1 MQAYF
6 HVKGLEIDHAPCM
19 MHRLMGQMNQDSSL
33 DADLL
38 ERILQIQDQLS
49 GKKRIVAKYVLDHH
63 IEAAFL
69 RASDLAKRTDVS
81 EPTIVRFAMDLGY
94 PGYAEFRETLQTMV
108 QRELTVLDR
117 LREYHEH
124 VEDEDDPAVKV
135 LGADMAN
142 LESTF
147 KTLNVQQLHRVADQ
161 IIEARHVYAI
171 GVRASAVLAQFLEI
185 LLKRVLTSISSVTS
199 SADFFLEQLPT
210 LDERDLVIAFGFP
223 RYPNEVLH
231 YLQAAKEMGIPTIA
245 ITDSQLSPLTEWAD
259 EHLLARCQMI
269 AMMESYVAPVS
280 LIGTLS
286 TLVGLKLE
294 EETLPQFRTLEQLWE
309 QYDIFHQD

>member
-6 HVKGLEIDHAPCM
+6 HVKGLGIQRALCIIR
-19 MHRLMGQMNQDSSL
+19 RLMGQKNQDGPS

-38 ERILQIQDQLS
+38 ERILQIQGQLS
-49 GKKRIVAKYVLDHH
+49 GKKRTVAKYVLDHH

-81 EPTIVRFAMDLGY
+81 EPTVVRFAMDLGY
-94 PGYAEFRETLQTMV
+94 PGYAEFREALQMMV

-124 VEDEDDPAVKV
+124 VEDEDDPVIKV
-135 LGADMAN
+135 LWSDMAN

-147 KTLNVQQLHRVADQ
+147 KTLNVQQLHRVADR
-161 IIEARHVYAI
+161 IIEARHIYAI

-185 LLKRVLTSISSVTS
+185 TLKRVLTSISSVTS

-210 LDERDLVIAFGFP
+210 LDDRDLVIAFGFP

-231 YLQAAKEMGIPTIA
+231 YLRASQEMGVPTIA
-245 ITDSQLSPLTEWAD
+245 ITDSQLSPLAEWAD
-259 EHLLARCQMI
+259 EYLLTRCQMI
-269 AMMESYVAPVS
+269 AMMESYAAPVS
-280 LIGTLS
+280 LVGALS

-294 EETLPQFRTLEQLWE
+294 EETLPQFRTLERLWE
-309 QYDIFHQD
+309 QYDIFHRD